1 MYWDRGM
8 SYPQCLI
15 VFIKLCDILIV
26 SFSNLKYFLLATLV
40 MGRYQKSQP
49 SKKVR
54 AKLEQKKL
62 ERRERQRQ
70 RRLRSQEETLETL
83 ALGVEELVGQLEDK
97 EKEMVEVIDHE
108 IELSE
113 EVMDLDNKFEE
124 LQGRVEQDK
133 NLNKY
138 RNEALRMQD
147 RLGLTAL
154 QRENTGLRERIRV
167 LQSASNTRDDMIRSQ
182 GRQLEELRSLNRAQV
197 ATIRML
203 RGGRRGN

>member
-1 MYWDRGM
+1 M
-8 SYPQCLI
+8 
-15 VFIKLCDILIV
+15 
-26 SFSNLKYFLLATLV
+26 
-40 MGRYQKSQP
+40 
-49 SKKVR
+49 
-54 AKLEQKKL
+54 
-62 ERRERQRQ
+62 
-70 RRLRSQEETLETL
+70 
-83 ALGVEELVGQLEDK
+83 GQLEDK
-97 EKEMVEVIDHE
+97 EKEMVKVIDHE

-147 RLGLTAL
+147 RLNLTTL
-154 QRENTGLRERIRV
+154 QRENMGLRERIRV
-167 LQSASNTRDDMIRSQ
+167 LQSASSTRDDMIRSQ